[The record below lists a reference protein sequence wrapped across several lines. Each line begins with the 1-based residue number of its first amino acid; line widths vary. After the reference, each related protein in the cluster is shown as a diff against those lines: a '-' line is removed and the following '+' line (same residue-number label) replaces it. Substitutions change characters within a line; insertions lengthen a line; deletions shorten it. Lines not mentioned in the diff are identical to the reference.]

1 MTPEQ
6 VVVQSIRRGYGFE
19 TPAADNRVVESA
31 TLIQTTLAN
40 ALQLLS
46 RELYNY
52 EGHFLLELLQNADD
66 NQYPASVAPAL
77 AISVQPDGIIVTNNE
92 VGFREENVRAIA
104 TIGNSTKRAAKANAT
119 GEKGIGFKAVFNV
132 TPRPEIHSNGFH
144 FCFDTTKYGNLGM
157 VVPEWLPSAAHR
169 GSIGETVIV
178 LPAASQL
185 AAPLDLI
192 EQFTPELLL
201 FMRRLRRI
209 RFVDDRIAASVELL
223 RTDHDG
229 LCTVQRS
236 VTQGGQTTTQQHR
249 FFRHE
254 HEVVVGDLQEEKRP
268 GIAKSTVVVAIPLD
282 KAGSVDKSTLRKLF
296 AFLPVKDAGLP
307 FAVHADFVLNTS
319 REDVVRGKPW
329 NVRLRN
335 ELGTALAEAV
345 LAMQSR
351 DAALRSALKVLMK
364 PAQIADAFVRSIMVL
379 AIEKLRSMPCIPAEP
394 HGWCSPAG
402 ALRHDQG
409 GPSELISPSELR
421 SELDKSYVAKDVAE
435 IREALDLLGV
445 AGFGLNEL
453 LKICSDGDWMRAR
466 KPAWLVQLYAA
477 LERPS
482 REPANLKVI
491 RRAPLLRTVLG
502 DFVAAEGN
510 SLYRSLDRTA
520 EYGFEHELKILDSQI
535 MRSARSGK
543 FAEAVSGFLDR
554 LQIYDAT
561 AGAIVDQYI
570 LPRQSAP
577 AGCTVQLLVAHARYL
592 RDHLKEYVGSDDRSS
607 GRRAHLAARFHLVA
621 GQGSDQRVRQLA
633 DRLYLGD
640 RYKDPNRMQ
649 KLFGARIAHQL
660 ISPDYLDA
668 DSTSQPE
675 EWRELFLTLGAS
687 EMPRV
692 HWTPWD
698 CEPSE
703 ELAALLADDDP
714 KQNEALL
721 RLLDKRWRAWVSPST
736 DFADSKLCEIL
747 RALHVLSESSQSVP
761 ISSQFRPTEDS
772 KAVFGDSVS
781 YQSWTFQSD
790 DFSRALGVVDAPS
803 VEQVLARLK
812 ALSDESPKGL
822 KAIGKLYR
830 YLEQHWDGHGEEIKQ
845 RFNQAALI
853 FCKTPSKGVRSR
865 RLKECCWSFPNKLWA
880 YADVGSLERD
890 WSDYKEFFCSKLRVR
905 SSAQPE
911 EVLQVLE
918 RLSDLELEAD
928 EARALALD
936 AYSELERGLRQA
948 EDGGAEEPAW
958 ILKAKDGLCILTTKG
973 DWWHNDDDVF
983 AEDDAELSG
992 LFSDCENIRFICIT
1006 PERLPK
1012 FQRLLGVLG
1021 IRPVSDAERHPPSWR
1036 DGEDAPELTTRLRE
1050 RWHHLARIAFVQAGK
1065 QYEKI
1070 KEDGRVL
1077 MLRSITAR
1085 SFQPLALEVQ
1095 LAGETRQCKWP
1106 THLCFEGD
1114 ESRLFVDTSHL
1125 DSWICIASSI
1135 DQFLGLGGRI
1145 EDVLSMVLGASDDRQ
1160 IQSIFTQK
1168 RLTELPQGEIEE
1180 LELVGDE
1187 IESDPEHLV
1196 GDNEQDSELQQSST
1210 SARAATTAA
1219 DGGKPQDTGKVLR
1232 VPSEAPSIERRD
1244 AEAAPTGKQTDS
1256 TTPPTT
1262 PPPANAAARKTE
1274 GSPRDGRGKSSPST
1288 DASRGDGK
1296 KAHTPPTKPDRSEGP
1311 RAKQQR
1317 RPGRLISYVETD
1329 GSTDPTPEASSELQE
1344 RREATDEAAVGY
1356 VVLKELDEGRIAT
1369 VMPHSNPGYDIE
1381 SKDANGNTVRF
1392 IEVKGLG
1399 GEWGERGVTMSNV
1412 QFDHA
1417 RSKKDRAWL
1426 YVVEFA
1432 ADQRQR
1438 RLWRIQD
1445 PASKANKF
1453 GFDYGWRQAGD
1464 EAPPPTPAE
1473 ALLKPGVSITM
1484 SDGSIGTVVAVKAH
1498 GSIYTVT
1505 SARADGTRV
1514 NRSGPIGMFSTL
1526 VRRG

>member
-1 MTPEQ
+1 MTSEQ
-6 VVVQSIRRGYGFE
+6 AVVESIRRGYGFE

-66 NQYPASVAPAL
+66 NHYPASVAPAL
-77 AISVQPDGIIVTNNE
+77 AISVQPDGIVVTNNE
-92 VGFREENVRAIA
+92 VGFHEENVRAIA

-144 FCFDTTKYGNLGM
+144 FCFDTTKYGDLGM

-169 GSIGETVIV
+169 GTVGETVIV
-178 LPAASQL
+178 LPAASQR
-185 AAPLDLI
+185 AAPMDLI

-223 RTDHDG
+223 RTDHHG
-229 LCTVQRS
+229 FCTVRRT
-236 VTQGGQTTTQQHR
+236 VTQGGQTTTQEHR

-254 HEVVVGDLQEEKRP
+254 HEVVVSDLQEEKRP
-268 GIAKSTVVVAIPLD
+268 GIAKSTVVIAIPLD

-307 FAVHADFVLNTS
+307 FVVHADFVLNTS
-319 REDVVRGKPW
+319 REDIVRGKPW

-351 DAALRSALKVLMK
+351 DAVLRSALKVLVK
-364 PAQIADAFVRSIMVL
+364 PAQIADAFVRPIMEL
-379 AIEKLRSMPCIPAEP
+379 AIEKLRGMPCIPAEP
-394 HGWCSPAG
+394 DGWCSPAG

-409 GPSELISPSELR
+409 GLSELISPAELR
-421 SELDKSYVAKDVAE
+421 GELDKSYAAKDVAE

-445 AGFGLNEL
+445 AGFGLTEL
-453 LKICSDGDWMRAR
+453 LKICSDQDWMRGR

-477 LERPS
+477 LERPC
-482 REPANLKVI
+482 RDPANLKVI
-491 RRAPLLRTVLG
+491 KRTPLLRTVTG

-510 SLYRSLDRTA
+510 ALYRSLDRTA

-535 MRSARSGK
+535 VRAARSEK
-543 FAEAVSGFLDR
+543 VAEEVSGFLDR

-561 AGAIVDQYI
+561 AGAIVAQYI
-570 LPRQSAP
+570 IPRQNPRAE
-577 AGCTVQLLVAHARYL
+577 CTVQLLVAHARYL
-592 RDHLKEYVGSDDRSS
+592 RDHLKEYLGNDGGSAS
-607 GRRAHLAARFHLVA
+607 RRDHLAEHFHLLV
-621 GQGSDQRVRQLA
+621 GQGSDQRVRRLA

-640 RYKDPNRMQ
+640 RYNDPNGMQ
-649 KLFGARIAHQL
+649 KLFGAKIAHQL

-668 DSTSQPE
+668 DPTPQPD

-687 EMPRV
+687 EMPQV
-692 HWTPWD
+692 HWTPWG

-703 ELAALLADDDP
+703 EFAALLAEDDP
-714 KQNEALL
+714 EQNEALL
-721 RLLDKRWRAWVSPST
+721 RLLDKHWRTWVAPT
-736 DFADSKLCEIL
+736 MDFADSELCGLLQGL
-747 RALHVLSESSQSVP
+747 RVPSASGEAVRISAQYRPSE
-761 ISSQFRPTEDS
+761 DN

-781 YQSWTFQSD
+781 YQSRAFRSD
-790 DFSRALGVVDAPS
+790 GFSRALGVVDAPS
-803 VEQVLARLK
+803 VEQVLARLE
-812 ALSDESPKGL
+812 ALSEAPPKRL
-822 KAIGKLYR
+822 KSIGKLYR
-830 YLEQHWDGHGEEIKQ
+830 YLEQHWDGHADEIKQ
-845 RFNQAALI
+845 RFSQSRLI
-853 FCKTPSKGVRSR
+853 FCKTPSEGVRSR
-865 RLKECCWSFPNKLWA
+865 RLKECCWSFPSKLWA

-890 WSDYKEFFCSKLRVR
+890 WSDYKEFFRSKLHVR

-936 AYSELERGLRQA
+936 AYSELERVLRQA

-958 ILKAKDGLCILTTKG
+958 IRKAKDSLCILTTKG
-973 DWWHNDDDVF
+973 DWWRNDDDVF
-983 AEDDAELSG
+983 AEDDGELSE
-992 LFSDCENIRFICIT
+992 LFFDCENIRFICI
-1006 PERLPK
+1006 PRDRLPK
-1012 FQRLLGVLG
+1012 FHRLLRVLG
-1021 IRPVSDAERHPPSWR
+1021 IRPASDAERHPPPWR
-1036 DGEDAPELTTRLRE
+1036 DGEDVPELTARLRE
-1050 RWHHLARIAFVQAGK
+1050 RWHHLARIAFVKAEK
-1065 QYEKI
+1065 QYERI
-1070 KEDGRVL
+1070 KEDGRLL
-1077 MLRSITAR
+1077 MLRSLTAR
-1085 SFQPLALEVQ
+1085 SFKPLALEVQ
-1095 LAGETRQCKWP
+1095 LAGETRQCNWP
-1106 THLCFEGD
+1106 THLSSEGD
-1114 ESRLFVDTSHL
+1114 ESRLFVDQSHL

-1135 DQFLGLGGRI
+1135 DQFLGLDGRI
-1145 EDVLSMVLGASDDRQ
+1145 EDLLTMVLGASDDRQ
-1160 IQSIFTQK
+1160 IQSIFSQK

-1180 LELVGDE
+1180 MELVGDE
-1187 IESDPEHLV
+1187 IESDPEPLV
-1196 GDNEQDSELQQSST
+1196 GNNEQDSEPQQSSN
-1210 SARAATTAA
+1210 SARAATMAA
-1219 DGGKPQDTGKVLR
+1219 DGSKPQDTSKDLPGTR
-1232 VPSEAPSIERRD
+1232 EASSIERQSS
-1244 AEAAPTGKQTDS
+1244 EAATARKKTDS
-1256 TTPPTT
+1256 ATPSTIS
-1262 PPPANAAARKTE
+1262 PPANAAARKTQ

-1288 DASRGDGK
+1288 EGSSRDGR
-1296 KAHTPPTKPDRSEGP
+1296 KAHTPPTKPDRSEGS

-1317 RPGRLISYVETD
+1317 RPGRLISYVETNE
-1329 GSTDPTPEASSELQE
+1329 STDPTPEASNELQE
-1344 RREATDEAAVGY
+1344 RREETDEAAVRY

-1381 SKDANGNTVRF
+1381 SKDANGDTVRF

-1445 PASKANKF
+1445 PVSKANKF

-1505 SARADGTRV
+1505 CARADGTRV

-1526 VRRG
+1526 IRRG